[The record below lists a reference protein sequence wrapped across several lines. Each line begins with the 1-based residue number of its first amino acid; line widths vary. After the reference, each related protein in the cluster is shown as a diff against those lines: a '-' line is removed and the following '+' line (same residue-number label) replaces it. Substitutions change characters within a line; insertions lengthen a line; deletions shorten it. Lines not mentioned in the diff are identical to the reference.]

1 MLRVK
6 RNAVFQ
12 FCKPVIYYYRWPQ
25 QLSCCSALGLFATSS
40 EDQSVKI
47 WNTDNHLVRELCFD
61 KSLRGVCFANSR
73 GDLLVGFQS
82 HISVV
87 TILNY
92 LPPSYLEILSK
103 MHFNNDPFEEHVQ
116 FDDMLKFWYDPERVP
131 RMPLAA
137 NKRRSL
143 ERPEIK
149 ITRKRKKVKLG
160 KYFVYFYMICSYL
173 SNYRNQ
179 STFFS
184 FRLLACNFSFLT

>member
-1 MLRVK
+1 M
-6 RNAVFQ
+6 
-12 FCKPVIYYYRWPQ
+12 
-25 QLSCCSALGLFATSS
+25 
-40 EDQSVKI
+40 
-47 WNTDNHLVRELCFD
+47 
-61 KSLRGVCFANSR
+61 
-73 GDLLVGFQS
+73 GFQS

-103 MHFNNDPFEEHVQ
+103 MHFNNDPFEEQVQ

-160 KYFVYFYMICSYL
+160 KYFVYFNMSCSSF
-173 SNYRNQ
+173 SNYYSQ
-179 STFFS
+179 STVFF
-184 FRLLACNFSFLT
+184 FPGVEKVACM